1 MIIDAHA
8 HFVPQALIDDLV
20 GRSHPAKSVKV
31 TVENGGV
38 RLAFGS
44 DDAKRPI
51 PRGMETA
58 DARQKWLAAHG
69 IDRQVVGG
77 WLDMFGYDL
86 PVDEAAD
93 WSRFLNAHMLAA
105 TKSCR
110 SAFRSPPCRCNQVG
124 SPPRSSRRRSM
135 PASTAP

>member
-20 GRSHPAKSVKV
+20 AQRHPARSVKV
-31 TVENGGV
+31 SVENGV
-38 RLAFGS
+38 RLAFGNS
-44 DDAKRPI
+44 DAKRPI

-58 DARQKWLAAHG
+58 DARPKWLIAHG
-69 IDRQVVGG
+69 TDGQVVGACV
-77 WLDMFGYDL
+77 DMFGYDL

-105 TKSCR
+105 TKKLP
-110 SAFRSPPCRCNQVG
+110 F
-124 SPPRSSRRRSM
+124 
-135 PASTAP
+135 